1 MSEAAKWKE
10 FESRASSFSADFK
23 NASNE
28 RSEAQ
33 LFWIRF
39 LEIFGI
45 KKEQIQARFE
55 ENIRDTGFIDFL
67 WKGKI
72 LIEHKSRGKNLDA
85 AYEQASNYFVNLPQR
100 DLPNFICVCDF
111 ERFRLKDLLNNIT
124 HEFNLSELSENIRLF
139 SFLLGYII
147 FP

>member
-45 KKEQIQARFE
+45 SLQQTDNQISPSRAIYSHRPC
-55 ENIRDTGFIDFL
+55 
-67 WKGKI
+67 WKNAQGAI
-72 LIEHKSRGKNLDA
+72 SCGSL
-85 AYEQASNYFVNLPQR
+85 Q
-100 DLPNFICVCDF
+100 
-111 ERFRLKDLLNNIT
+111 
-124 HEFNLSELSENIRLF
+124 
-139 SFLLGYII
+139 
-147 FP
+147 

>member
-1 MSEAAKWKE
+1 MSEAARWKE
-10 FESRASSFSADFK
+10 FESRASRFSENFK

-45 KKEQIQARFE
+45 RKEKIEARFE
-55 ENIRDTGFIDFL
+55 ENIRETGFIDFL

-72 LIEHKSRGKNLDA
+72 LIEHKSKGKNLDA
-85 AYEQASNYFVNLPQR
+85 AYEQASNYCKSSTKRSPKLYAYV
-100 DLPNFICVCDF
+100 I
-111 ERFRLKDLLNNIT
+111 LKDSVLEI
-124 HEFNLSELSENIRLF
+124 
-139 SFLLGYII
+139 Y
-147 FP
+147 